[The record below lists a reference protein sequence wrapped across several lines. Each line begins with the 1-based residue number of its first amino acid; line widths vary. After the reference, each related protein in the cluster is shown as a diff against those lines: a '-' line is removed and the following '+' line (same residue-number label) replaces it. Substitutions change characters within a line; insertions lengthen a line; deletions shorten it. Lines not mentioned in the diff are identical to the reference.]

1 MHDSALSGRRP
12 SGPRAAGSSGTW
24 RTTPSRY
31 LLVLARARAFAPF
44 DSARVVADRPA
55 PRASVRR

>member
-31 LLVLARARAFAPF
+31 LLVLARAFAPF
-44 DSARVVADRPA
+44 DSARVVADLPA